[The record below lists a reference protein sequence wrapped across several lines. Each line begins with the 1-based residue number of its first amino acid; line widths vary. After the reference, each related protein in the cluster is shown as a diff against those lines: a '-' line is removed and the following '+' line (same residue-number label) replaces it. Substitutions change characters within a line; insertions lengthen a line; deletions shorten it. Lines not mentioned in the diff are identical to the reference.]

1 MSIVFLVLSHLPV
14 LHGEFCCLS
23 WLGMSLTTIMLLL
36 FSGSDAFWKVAWW
49 CVINTK
55 GTVKWSEAL
64 CQNTN
69 SLYRQRWQHMS
80 PFCQGGCA
88 STKWWLKSR
97 ASEKLG
103 ICFSWILIILDF
115 MYSEMALWTYC
126 TCFVFCLL
134 KFTFH
139 CSTALKRWFLKCN
152 GSESAYT
159 AQQQV

>member
-36 FSGSDAFWKVAWW
+36 FSGSEAFWKVAWW

-103 ICFSWILIILDF
+103 TSCILRWLYKCTVHVLFFVSLNSHFTAVLHWSDDF
-115 MYSEMALWTYC
+115 WNATDLKVHIQHSNKYKRVTYIYIY
-126 TCFVFCLL
+126 
-134 KFTFH
+134 
-139 CSTALKRWFLKCN
+139 W
-152 GSESAYT
+152 
-159 AQQQV
+159 